1 MYIWYYT
8 VVGYALFR
16 AKSTQEFLDLGLFYW
31 NWHMENS
38 TTEHLKTAFLKNL
51 LSGNRS
57 ACSEITREYLDINP
71 SIEDLYEDLF
81 RVSLYMVGTLW
92 ETNKISVATE
102 HMATAITE
110 GLLNELYEQIISQ
123 KRYPKSVVLAC
134 VENEKHQVGI
144 KMVGDIFEKNGW
156 ESFFLGAGL
165 PTGELIRFINQSNP
179 TLLAVSLS
187 VYFNLPNLLK
197 MLTALRS
204 AFPDLPI
211 IVGGQAIQS
220 IKAVNL
226 PVGCQAFD
234 NLYQLETYIKNL
246 NK

>member
-1 MYIWYYT
+1 
-8 VVGYALFR
+8 
-16 AKSTQEFLDLGLFYW
+16 
-31 NWHMENS
+31 MENS
-38 TTEHLKTAFLKNL
+38 ATEHLKTAFLKNL

-57 ACSEITREYLDINP
+57 ECSEITRKYLDINP

-110 GLLNELYEQIISQ
+110 GLLNELYEQNISQ
-123 KRYPKSVVLAC
+123 KRHSKSVVLAC

-156 ESFFLGAGL
+156 ETFFLGAGL
-165 PTGELIRFINQSNP
+165 PTGELIRYINQSNP
-179 TLLAVSLS
+179 TMLAVSLS
-187 VYFNLPNLLK
+187 VYFNFPNLLK

-211 IVGGQAIQS
+211 IVGGQAIKS
-220 IKAVNL
+220 VNAANL
-226 PVGCQAFD
+226 PIGCRVFD
-234 NLYQLETYIKNL
+234 NLYQLETYIENL
-246 NK
+246 NKL